1 MRALVACFALAGGA
15 LPAAAQTVADFY
27 RGNTIKMI
35 IRTGPGGTYDLYSRL
50 LGKHMAA
57 RVPGNPA
64 FVNVYMPAGGG
75 IVAANYM
82 ATQAPR
88 DGSVMTMVGIGLP
101 LDQALGLNPSL
112 KIDLRELNWLG
123 SVSSSNQVTV
133 AWYKSP
139 ITSLDAARRVEG
151 RLGSTGAGSIS
162 QQFPSFYNAFLGTKF
177 RVVLGYTGSPAINLA
192 IERGELDGG
201 GSNGWAQYQIETPRF
216 ARDKLIVPI
225 IQAGRRKEPDLPDVP
240 LLLDLAKNDD
250 ERAAFAFMTNLAE
263 LGRPVATTPGVPA
276 DRLAALREAFDATMK
291 DPDFIA
297 DVRRQGG
304 DVRPES
310 GDSLAAVVRGMIEA
324 PEDLRARVKAAISSG
339 Q

>member
-1 MRALVACFALAGGA
+1 MRAPLACLACCLAAPAFA
-15 LPAAAQTVADFY
+15 QSVADFY

-50 LGKHMAA
+50 LGKHMAP
-57 RVPGNPA
+57 RIPGNPA
-64 FVNVYMPAGGG
+64 VVNVYMPAGGG
-75 IVAANYM
+75 IAAANYVG
-82 ATQAPR
+82 AQAPR
-88 DGSVMTMVGIGLP
+88 DGTVMTMIGIGLP

-112 KIDLRELNWLG
+112 KVDLRDLEWLG
-123 SVSSSNQVTV
+123 SVSSTNQVTV
-133 AWYKSP
+133 AWHKSA
-139 ITSLDAARRVEG
+139 ITSLDAARKVEG
-151 RLGSTGAGSIS
+151 RLGSTGVGSIS

-201 GSNGWAQYQIETPRF
+201 GSNGWAQYRIETPHF
-216 ARDKLIVPI
+216 VRDRLIVPI

-240 LLLDLAKNDD
+240 LLLDLARDD
-250 ERAAFAFMTNLAE
+250 GERAAFAFMTDLAE

-276 DRLAALREAFDATMK
+276 DRLAALRAAFDETMK

-310 GDSLAAVVRGMIEA
+310 GETLAGVVRGMIGA
-324 PEDLRARVKAAISSG
+324 PEALRARVKAAIAG
-339 Q
+339 GP